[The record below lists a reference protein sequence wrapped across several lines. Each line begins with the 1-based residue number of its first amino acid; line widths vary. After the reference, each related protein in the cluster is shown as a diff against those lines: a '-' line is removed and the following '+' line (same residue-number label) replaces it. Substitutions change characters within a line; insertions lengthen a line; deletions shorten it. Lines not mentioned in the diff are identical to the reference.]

1 MNGVNRTLSASVYL
15 LIVAAAATSCS
26 GGVTLPEA
34 ATPEV
39 ATAERVTLPPA
50 WTATPSETVVPAT
63 ATSSPTPPPAVL
75 AARQTAAL
83 WAPLEVVAVGAG
95 SDLTDWQTIKFET
108 GSFRVPPTFAEVD
121 RGGFD
126 DGIVLF
132 MQTFAGRLVEVMQGS
147 TTPVPGEATPTPI
160 SLDELDS
167 AFDFD
172 FLGAA
177 DPAGEP
183 AVFLVG
189 VPLPEGFDLESMM
202 TEAVGSVS
210 GEVEVVSREIVG
222 GAPRDTGRAFLRIR
236 DPGPGTT
243 EDEVMYVIVEGDRA
257 WTLSFRARDF
267 EAMLPAFETSAL
279 SLVPSP

>member
-1 MNGVNRTLSASVYL
+1 MNAVNRTLSASIYL

-39 ATAERVTLPPA
+39 ATPERVSLPAA
-50 WTATPSETVVPAT
+50 WTATPSETIVPAT
-63 ATSSPTPPPAVL
+63 ATPSPTPPAAVL

-83 WAPLEVVAVGAG
+83 WPPLEVVAVGAG
-95 SDLTDWQTIKFET
+95 SDLTDWQTIEFGT

-132 MQTFAGRLVEVMQGS
+132 MQTFADRLVEVMQGS
-147 TTPVPGEATPTPI
+147 TTPVPGAATPTPI

-172 FLGAA
+172 FLVAA
-177 DPAGEP
+177 DPGGE
-183 AVFLVG
+183 ATVFLVG

-202 TEAVGSVS
+202 TEAVGSVP

-236 DPGPGTT
+236 HPGSGTT

>member
-1 MNGVNRTLSASVYL
+1 MNAVNRTLSASVLL

-63 ATSSPTPPPAVL
+63 ATPSPTPPPAVL

-132 MQTFAGRLVEVMQGS
+132 MQTFAGRLVEVIQGS
-147 TTPVPGEATPTPI
+147 TTPVPGGATPTPI

-167 AFDFD
+167 AFGFD
-172 FLGAA
+172 FLVAA
-177 DPAGEP
+177 DPGGE
-183 AVFLVG
+183 ATVFLVG
-189 VPLPEGFDLESMM
+189 ERLPEGFDLESMM

-210 GEVEVVSREIVG
+210 GEVEIVSREIVG
-222 GAPRDTGRAFLRIR
+222 GAPRDTGRALLRIR
-236 DPGPGTT
+236 DPGAATP

>member
-1 MNGVNRTLSASVYL
+1 MNRILSASVYL
-15 LIVAAAATSCS
+15 LIAAAATSCS
-26 GGVTLPEA
+26 GGVTLPEGA
-34 ATPEV
+34 APEV
-39 ATAERVTLPPA
+39 ATPERVTLPPA
-50 WTATPSETVVPAT
+50 WTTTPSATIVPAT
-63 ATSSPTPPPAVL
+63 ATPSPTPPPAVL
-75 AARQTAAL
+75 AARQTAAQ
-83 WAPLEVVAVGAG
+83 WPPLEVVAVGAG
-95 SDLTDWQTIKFET
+95 SDLTDWQTIEFES

-132 MQTFAGRLVEVMQGS
+132 MQTFAGRLVEAMQGS
-147 TTPVPGEATPTPI
+147 TTPVPGGATPTPI

-167 AFDFD
+167 AFGFD
-172 FLGAA
+172 FLVAA
-177 DPAGEP
+177 DQGGE
-183 AVFLVG
+183 ATVFLVG
-189 VPLPEGFDLESMM
+189 ERLPEGFDLESMM

-210 GEVEVVSREIVG
+210 GEVEIVSREIVG
-222 GAPRDTGRAFLRIR
+222 GAPRDTGRALLRIR
-236 DPGPGTT
+236 DPGAATP